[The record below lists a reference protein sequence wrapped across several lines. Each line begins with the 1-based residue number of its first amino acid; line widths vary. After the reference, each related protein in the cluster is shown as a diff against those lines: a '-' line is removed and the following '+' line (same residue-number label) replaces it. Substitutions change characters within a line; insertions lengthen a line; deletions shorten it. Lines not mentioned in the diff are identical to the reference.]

1 MYVDPQ
7 TGDAVFQH
15 ADGTVGTTV
24 TTADRQLLGDLIP
37 KFFGGFTNN
46 FTYKGFDLNVLFT
59 YQYGN
64 KVYNFNK
71 YILEGGGTRDASRS
85 ILASQLDRW
94 QKPGD
99 ITNTPR
105 LTSVGNNYNIEQN
118 SRYLED
124 GSYIRLKSLTFGY
137 TLPAAVTKRVNLSKV
152 RLYAVGTNLWI
163 ATKYSGADPESSG
176 SAGQNLD
183 GLDTATPPQP
193 RGILFGA
200 NITF

>member
-1 MYVDPQ
+1 
-7 TGDAVFQH
+7 
-15 ADGTVGTTV
+15 
-24 TTADRQLLGDLIP
+24 
-37 KFFGGFTNN
+37 
-46 FTYKGFDLNVLFT
+46 

-64 KVYNFNK
+64 KVFNFNK

-85 ILASQLDRW
+85 ILASQLNRW

-105 LTSVGNNYNIEQN
+105 VTSVGNNYNIEQN

-124 GSYIRLKSLTFGY
+124 GSFIRLKTASIGY
-137 TLPAAVTKRVNLSKV
+137 AIPSSITSKARLGKV
-152 RLYAVGTNLWI
+152 RLYALGTNMWI
-163 ATKYSGADPESSG
+163 ETKYSGADPESSG
-176 SAGQNLD
+176 SSGQNLD

-193 RGILFGA
+193 RGIQFGA